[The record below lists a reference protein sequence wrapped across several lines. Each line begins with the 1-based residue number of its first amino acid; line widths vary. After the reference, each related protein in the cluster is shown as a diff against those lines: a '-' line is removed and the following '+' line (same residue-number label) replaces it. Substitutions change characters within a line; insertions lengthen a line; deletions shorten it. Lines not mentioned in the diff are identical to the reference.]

1 MPALSQEKL
10 YTNDEEC
17 NGRVLKTLKF
27 TKPRYNAYS
36 EYTYCQNSSSYY
48 CQKFINTEINIYIR
62 NNSGSCEVFPAP
74 FSVFLFADNSK
85 YLEPDISVIC
95 DKSKI
100 DNKGCRCKRIPDC
113 RPI

>member
-10 YTNDEEC
+10 YTNHQRIL
-17 NGRVLKTLKF
+17 N
-27 TKPRYNAYS
+27 
-36 EYTYCQNSSSYY
+36 
-48 CQKFINTEINIYIR
+48 FINTEINIYIR

-74 FSVFLFADNSK
+74 FSVFLFADNSR

>member
-10 YTNDEEC
+10 YTNHQRIL
-17 NGRVLKTLKF
+17 N
-27 TKPRYNAYS
+27 
-36 EYTYCQNSSSYY
+36 
-48 CQKFINTEINIYIR
+48 FINTEINIYIR

-100 DNKGCRCKRIPDC
+100 DNRVCRCKRIPDC

>member
-10 YTNDEEC
+10 YTNHQRIL
-17 NGRVLKTLKF
+17 N
-27 TKPRYNAYS
+27 
-36 EYTYCQNSSSYY
+36 
-48 CQKFINTEINIYIR
+48 FINTEINIYIR

-95 DKSKI
+95 YKSKI
-100 DNKGCRCKRIPDC
+100 DNRVCRCKRIPDC